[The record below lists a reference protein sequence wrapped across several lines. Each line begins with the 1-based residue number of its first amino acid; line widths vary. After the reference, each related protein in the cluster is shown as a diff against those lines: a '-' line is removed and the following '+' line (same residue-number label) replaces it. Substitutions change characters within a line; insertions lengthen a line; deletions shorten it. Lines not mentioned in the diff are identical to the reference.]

1 MSQNPIPA
9 EHRRPAPDLASE
21 PGQETDGL
29 PRGVSERIRQ
39 RLGKL
44 SVSERK
50 VARLLLSGP
59 PTAGLESSAQLA
71 MHAGV
76 SGPTISRFVTQQLG
90 YENYAAFQRALRE
103 EISARMLSPVE
114 VYRRENVEPAS
125 AGFTGRSAAILGE
138 CVAASIQGVDPAEFA
153 RATALLGDSQHHV
166 LAMGG
171 SFSHLVAGY
180 LVGVLR
186 EIRPGVRLVPP
197 IPAERAAALADLG
210 KKDVVAVFDFR
221 RYERD
226 TLEFAQAARSAGA
239 RIVLFTDPWLSP
251 IADIADALL
260 PAQVAAA
267 SPVPEPRSHRGR
279 RGDVADRGRGFAG
292 RAPARTSSGSDTS
305 PTAGSD
311 GGRSPRICRTGRNC
325 RPPLRGCGSGRLDNL
340 AKVLRQRRE
349 SESRSRSI
357 LARAAGSPPGPNW
370 FISRAARGAVAIAP
384 LLWQSLTVAGLA
396 GFRRRDIG

>member
-1 MSQNPIPA
+1 MSQNPVSA
-9 EHRRPAPDLASE
+9 EHRRSATDLATES
-21 PGQETDGL
+21 GRETDGL

-138 CVAASIQGVDPAEFA
+138 CVTASIQGVDPAEFA
-153 RATALLGDSQHHV
+153 RATALLGDSQHRV

-267 SPVPEPRSHRGR
+267 SPFPSLAAT
-279 RGDVADRGRGFAG
+279 VAVVETLLTAV
-292 RAPARTSSGSDTS
+292 
-305 PTAGSD
+305 AGSLGESARAHFERFGHITD
-311 GGRSPRICRTGRNC
+311 RWIRWWPESADLPDRSELPPATPRPRLRSPRQAHRK
-325 RPPLRGCGSGRLDNL
+325 PPS
-340 AKVLRQRRE
+340 
-349 SESRSRSI
+349 
-357 LARAAGSPPGPNW
+357 
-370 FISRAARGAVAIAP
+370 AP
-384 LLWQSLTVAGLA
+384 
-396 GFRRRDIG
+396 